1 MNSPTAC
8 FSLSVSRTVIASPS
22 TQARATRPNPE
33 GSRML
38 KHIVFDVNETLL
50 DLAALDPVFERV
62 FGDSRVRTEWFLTL
76 EECWM
81 TNTITGQ
88 YQAFS
93 ELAMGALQM
102 MGLRLNTPVGEDD
115 CQALANGL
123 KVLPP
128 HKDVYPALQLLKDN
142 GCALIALSNGA
153 LEALQQQLA
162 SAGLTEC
169 FDHIMA
175 GSEINQFKPAPECY
189 QMVAQRLGITTEQMM
204 MVAAHAW
211 DIAGAARAGC
221 RTAFVERPGKV
232 LNPVGTQPDLTG
244 TDVYDVAR
252 QIISGRGD

>member
-1 MNSPTAC
+1 
-8 FSLSVSRTVIASPS
+8 
-22 TQARATRPNPE
+22 
-33 GSRML
+33 ML
-38 KHIVFDVNETLL
+38 NHVVFDVNETLL
-50 DLAALDPVFERV
+50 DLAALDPFFERV

-76 EECWM
+76 EEYWM
-81 TNTITGQ
+81 TNTITGH

-93 ELAMGALQM
+93 ELAVGALKM
-102 MGLRLNTPVGEDD
+102 MGVRFNAPVSEDD

-123 KVLPP
+123 KALPP
-128 HKDVYPALQLLKDN
+128 HEDVYPALQLLKDN
-142 GCALIALSNGA
+142 GCVLIALSNGA
-153 LEALQQQLA
+153 LEALQQQLE

-232 LNPVGTQPDLTG
+232 LNPVGTQPDLSG
-244 TDVYDVAR
+244 ADVYDVAR
-252 QIISGRGD
+252 QIISGRGETH